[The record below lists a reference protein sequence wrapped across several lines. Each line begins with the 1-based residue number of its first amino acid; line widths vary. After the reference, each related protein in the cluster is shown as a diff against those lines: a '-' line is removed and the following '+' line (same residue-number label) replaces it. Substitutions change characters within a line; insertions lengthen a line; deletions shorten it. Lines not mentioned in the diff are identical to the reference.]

1 MQPATPCTYS
11 RIGARRAAPDR
22 DLHGWVA
29 SRLARASD
37 PQSTIWYSP
46 TRSLYA
52 DHIVSHQ
59 CLNLLRLA
67 ATSQYH
73 RRVPTVT
80 DETYERAVADC
91 MREGGPGLMVL
102 IEGHAA
108 MEAVRNEAVNAVVTF
123 PTNLRIERELWHY
136 YPDLADVQA
145 ECLRAQVVDLYWLV
159 EPGSELMVP
168 AKVYRDRVDMATAY
182 AAVAGYLLGSLRGA
196 VPLADCAD
204 HDRVSELV
212 LALDAVTEPGHV
224 GDQIAADRWAEV
236 LGIRGWYEWVAWG
249 DAGDD

>member
-1 MQPATPCTYS
+1 M
-11 RIGARRAAPDR
+11 
-22 DLHGWVA
+22 A

-37 PQSTIWYSP
+37 AYSTVWYSP
-46 TRSLYA
+46 DKALHI
-52 DHIVSHQ
+52 DHLVCHQ

-67 ATSQYH
+67 ET
-73 RRVPTVT
+73 RPEDRKVPAVS
-80 DETYERAVADC
+80 DETYERCVADC

-108 MEAVRNEAVNAVVTF
+108 MEALHKEAVNAVVTF
-123 PTNLRIERELWHY
+123 PANLRIERELRY
-136 YPDLADVQA
+136 DYPEVADMQA
-145 ECLRAQVVDLYWLV
+145 ECLRAQVASLYHLTD
-159 EPGSELMVP
+159 PYRGILLP
-168 AKVYRDRVDMATAY
+168 AKVQRDRLDLATAY

-204 HDRVSELV
+204 HDRVAELV
-212 LALDAVTEPGHV
+212 LALDAVSEPGHV

-236 LGIRGWYEWVAWG
+236 LDIRGWYEWVAWDD